1 MLAQAGAGDYHH
13 SAMWIVEILLLALA
27 LAVDAFTVGAAVG
40 LRHGD
45 RQQIFRLSWHF
56 GVFQALM
63 PLIGAQIG
71 RAATHWIGAWD
82 HWIAFALLAFIG
94 GKMIW
99 GSFRDEGD
107 RIKGDLTRGFSL
119 VGLSIAVS
127 IDALAAGFSLGV
139 QAAPIALAVVIIG
152 VVAAAL
158 TAVGMLIAGRLK
170 GWVGKRCEL
179 AAGLVLVGLGVKVL
193 VEQL

>member
-1 MLAQAGAGDYHH
+1 
-13 SAMWIVEILLLALA
+13 MWLVEILLLALA

-45 RQQIFRLSWHF
+45 RQQILRLSWHF

-63 PLIGAQIG
+63 PLVGAQIG
-71 RAATHWIGAWD
+71 RAATHWIGSWT

-94 GKMIW
+94 ARMVW
-99 GSFRDEGD
+99 GSFKQGD
-107 RIKGDLTRGFSL
+107 DRVTGDLTRGLSL

-127 IDALAAGFSLGV
+127 IDALAAGFSLAV

-152 VVAAAL
+152 AVAAAL

-179 AAGLVLVGLGVKVL
+179 AAGLVLIALGAKVL
-193 VEQL
+193 LEQT

>member
-1 MLAQAGAGDYHH
+1 MWLA
-13 SAMWIVEILLLALA
+13 EIMLLALA

-45 RQQIFRLSWHF
+45 RPQIFRLSWHF

-63 PLIGAQIG
+63 PLIGAQVGRVSARLIG
-71 RAATHWIGAWD
+71 GWD
-82 HWIAFALLAFIG
+82 RWVAFGLLAFIG
-94 GKMIW
+94 ARMVW
-99 GSFRDEGD
+99 GSFKPEGE
-107 RIKGDLTRGFSL
+107 RVRGDLTRGLSL

-139 QAAPIALAVVIIG
+139 GEASIALSVVIIG
-152 VVAAAL
+152 VVAAVL
-158 TAVGMLIAGRLK
+158 TAVGMLIGGRLR

-179 AAGLVLVGLGVKVL
+179 AAGVVLIGLGIKV
-193 VEQL
+193 VII